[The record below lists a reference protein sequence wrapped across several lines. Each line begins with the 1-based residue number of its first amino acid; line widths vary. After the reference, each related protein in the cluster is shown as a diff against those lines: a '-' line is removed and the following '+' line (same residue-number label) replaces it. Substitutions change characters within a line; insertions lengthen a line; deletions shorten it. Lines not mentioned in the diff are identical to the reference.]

1 MFALTESDVC
11 ECICLLTERFNFTG
25 DTAFSLL
32 VAHADAK
39 EREVFVVLGNL
50 DVLQL
55 SSDKRRVSA
64 KHLKTVRVKC
74 AFHAVDDRGVAVVLL
89 VHSLSTHLLLYVSE
103 NQNRGFLGCDID
115 INTSINVIQ
124 RLCVSNS
131 REEGGVHI
139 RCIADEYT
147 FISRDRTERL
157 NRADRANAERVIVE
171 VQSFQNTVEAHK
183 SACGMLKKYCFAVDK
198 QCPL

>member
-1 MFALTESDVC
+1 MFALTESDVG
-11 ECICLLTERFNFTG
+11 ECIGLLTERFNFTS
-25 DTAFSLL
+25 DTTFSLL
-32 VAHADAK
+32 VAHADTE
-39 EREVFVVLGNL
+39 EREIFIVLGNL

-55 SSDKRRVSA
+55 SCDKRCISA
-64 KHLKTVRVKC
+64 KYLKAVRVER
-74 AFHAVDDRGVAVVLL
+74 AFHAVDDRGVSCVLL
-89 VHSLSTHLLLYVSE
+89 VHSLSTHLLLNISE

-139 RCIADEYT
+139 RSITDEHT
-147 FISRDRTERL
+147 FVSRDRTERF
-157 NRADRANAERVIVE
+157 NRADRTNAERVIVE

-183 SACGMLKKYCFAVDK
+183 AARGMFKKYCFAVDE